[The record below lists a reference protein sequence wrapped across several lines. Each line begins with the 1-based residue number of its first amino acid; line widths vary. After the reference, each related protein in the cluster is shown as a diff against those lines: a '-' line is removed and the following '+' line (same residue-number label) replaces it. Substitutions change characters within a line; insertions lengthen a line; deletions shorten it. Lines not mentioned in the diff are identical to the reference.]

1 MASDA
6 FSRKAET
13 NMSSKSIESFKTP
26 MKLKK
31 ASSFL
36 EGLMMHATE
45 ISKHKES
52 EQNLPDIPSID
63 EVS

>member
-1 MASDA
+1 
-6 FSRKAET
+6 
-13 NMSSKSIESFKTP
+13 